1 MVSHRHAARELNP
14 EDFMEPPAEESED
27 RDPIIDII
35 RKVDAVNNGSPE
47 DGDDAAAPR
56 PAPLAVAGEEE
67 QWDTPEGE
75 SNAETTDGAAP
86 EAEAEDSERE
96 PEAPE
101 TVEVLDDPVR
111 MYLREIGRVRL
122 LTSADERKL
131 ARQLE
136 GGKHLQGV
144 KSELTKELDEEPL
157 PWQISARLINRL
169 AKAEPLINAL
179 AQDFRGRYNDA
190 LSQLLDLPELRA
202 KMGLPPIAPEAPS
215 APNTETADESTRH
228 TWDAI
233 NPESS
238 QAGTADSE
246 DNRPEPEAGSC
257 PTETGMADDTPATN
271 TEIADEHTINAWDA
285 ISPDSPQVEI
295 ADSDTAPS
303 PNPTLDEILENP
315 EVADSIKA
323 GLRDV
328 LGKEILPANPSLS
341 NILENPEVSEEIK
354 AGLLDVYF
362 PEPEPEPEPEP
373 FNPTLSEIMEMP
385 DLKEALTTELQQAIK
400 TAVLPFNP
408 SLEQM
413 TEPDPDRRADMNPH
427 LLPLNPALSQIIENP
442 RLRGAIDAE
451 ISQEM
456 LGRLSENLDIP
467 PEEIH
472 RSVLDLSLSSW
483 VLESKQTVSALYDC
497 QLTELGGT
505 LGDPKH
511 MARLKRLEPLLRQ
524 HYNRVRSDSER
535 AQSHLTEANLRLVV
549 SVAKKYIGRG
559 MALLDMIQEGNIGL
573 IRAVEKFD
581 YRKGYKFSTYA
592 TWWIRQAI
600 TRSIA
605 DQARTIRIPVHMV
618 ETINK
623 LMRQHR
629 RLLQEYG
636 REPTPEEIGQAME
649 IGPEK
654 VEEILKISQEPVSL
668 ETPIGEEE
676 DSHLGD
682 FIEDRNAP
690 APADAAS
697 FQLLKEQVNEVL
709 HTLTE
714 REARVLQLRFGLE
727 DGRSRTLE
735 EVGREFGVTRERI
748 RQIEAKA
755 LRKLRHPTRSRK
767 LRDFLE

>member
-1 MVSHRHAARELNP
+1 MVSHRQASRELNP
-14 EDFMEPPAEESED
+14 EDFMEPAAEEETQE
-27 RDPIIDII
+27 RDPIIDIF
-35 RKVDAVNNGSPE
+35 RKVDAVQEEASE
-47 DGDDAAAPR
+47 DGDGIATPRAAALPV
-56 PAPLAVAGEEE
+56 PSEEE
-67 QWDTPEGE
+67 QWDQPDAEGGQE
-75 SNAETTDGAAP
+75 GTEGSTQ
-86 EAEAEDSERE
+86 EAEAEEQERG
-96 PEAPE
+96 PEATE
-101 TVEVLDDPVR
+101 TMEVLDDPVR

-144 KSELTKELDEEPL
+144 KSELLEELTEDAR
-157 PWQISARLINRL
+157 PWQITGRLLDRISGN
-169 AKAEPLINAL
+169 EPLITAM
-179 AQDFRGRYNDA
+179 AQDFQDRHDEA
-190 LSQLLDLPELRA
+190 LSQLLETPELREIIKTHFPA
-202 KMGLPPIAPEAPS
+202 EDTS
-215 APNTETADESTRH
+215 TDEADEPGRNGNGVSDLETESDE
-228 TWDAI
+228 DA
-233 NPESS
+233 SVS
-238 QAGTADSE
+238 
-246 DNRPEPEAGSC
+246 
-257 PTETGMADDTPATN
+257 
-271 TEIADEHTINAWDA
+271 
-285 ISPDSPQVEI
+285 
-295 ADSDTAPS
+295 
-303 PNPTLDEILENP
+303 NPTLSEILENP
-315 EVADSIKA
+315 QVGEGVKAELRAVQEGQEEV
-323 GLRDV
+323 
-328 LGKEILPANPSLS
+328 LPADARLLD
-341 NILENPEVSEEIK
+341 ILDNPEVSVNIK
-354 AGLLDVYF
+354 AALREEYGPAPEVQEALNGHGTDV
-362 PEPEPEPEPEP
+362 PDPQGQEPPAEP
-373 FNPTLSEIMEMP
+373 FNPTLSEILDMP
-385 DLKEALTTELQQAIK
+385 ELREALAPELRQAIK
-400 TAVLPFNP
+400 QDVLPFNP
-408 SLEQM
+408 DLSLLMERKERPSR
-413 TEPDPDRRADMNPH
+413 TNPN
-427 LLPLNPALSQIIENP
+427 LLPNNPALSQIIANT
-442 RLRGAIDAE
+442 RLRDSIDAE
-451 ISQEM
+451 VSQEM
-456 LGRLSENLDIP
+456 LARLAEDLDEPAEDIY
-467 PEEIH
+467 
-472 RSVLDLSLSSW
+472 RRVLDLSLSSW
-483 VLESKQTVSALYDC
+483 VLAPTTVDALHDAP
-497 QLTELGGT
+497 LTELGSA
-505 LGDPKH
+505 LGNPEH
-511 MARLKRLEPLLRQ
+511 LARLRRLDPLLKQ
-524 HYNRVRSDSER
+524 HYSRVQADSEK

-697 FQLLKEQVNEVL
+697 FQLLKEQVDEVL

-714 REARVLQLRFGLE
+714 REARVLVLRFGLE

>member
-1 MVSHRHAARELNP
+1 MVSNRHAARELNP
-14 EDFMEPPAEESED
+14 EDFLEPPAEEAQE
-27 RDPIIDII
+27 RDPIIDIF
-35 RKVDAVNNGSPE
+35 RKVDAVREDSSE
-47 DGDDAAAPR
+47 DGDGIADSR
-56 PAPLAVAGEEE
+56 PVAIAVPSEEE
-67 QWDTPEGE
+67 QWDTPDAEG
-75 SNAETTDGAAP
+75 NTETPDGAGSDQEAEETERGP
-86 EAEAEDSERE
+86 EAAESM
-96 PEAPE
+96 
-101 TVEVLDDPVR
+101 EVLDDPVR

-144 KSELTKELDEEPL
+144 KTELVQELGEEPR
-157 PWQISARLINRL
+157 PWQITSRLIERL
-169 AKAEPLINAL
+169 VEAEPLINAI
-179 AQDFRGRYNDA
+179 AKDFRGRYDDA
-190 LSQLLDLPELRA
+190 LSQLLELPELRA
-202 KMGLPPIAPEAPS
+202 KMTPAPLDEEGKVSKETS
-215 APNTETADESTRH
+215 AAS
-228 TWDAI
+228 
-233 NPESS
+233 
-238 QAGTADSE
+238 
-246 DNRPEPEAGSC
+246 GSVAE
-257 PTETGMADDTPATN
+257 TETGGEGVPGSLALPGAETGDGEFQPSDPAL
-271 TEIADEHTINAWDA
+271 
-285 ISPDSPQVEI
+285 P
-295 ADSDTAPS
+295 
-303 PNPTLDEILENP
+303 EILENP
-315 EVADSIKA
+315 QVSQQTKDLLHALGESEEEVLPAEPRLSDILDNEEVDEGVRLELQSVYGFDLPA
-323 GLRDV
+323 GGCTAEPLTENGNAP
-328 LGKEILPANPSLS
+328 LGKESAQ
-341 NILENPEVSEEIK
+341 E
-354 AGLLDVYF
+354 A
-362 PEPEPEPEPEP
+362 EP
-373 FNPTLSEIMEMP
+373 FDPTLSEIMEMP
-385 DLKEALTTELQQAIK
+385 DLKEVIPPELQQAIK
-400 TAVLPFNP
+400 SAVLPFNP
-408 SLEQM
+408 SLSQIM
-413 TEPDPDRRADMNPH
+413 DEPERRATLNTH
-427 LLPLNPALSQIIENP
+427 LLPVNPALSQVIGNVK
-442 RLRGAIDAE
+442 LRDAIDAE
-451 ISQEM
+451 VSQEM
-456 LGRLSENLDIP
+456 LGRLSEEMEEPAEDIY
-467 PEEIH
+467 
-472 RSVLDLSLSSW
+472 RRVLDLSLSSW
-483 VLESKQTVSALYDC
+483 VLSPQAVDALRDC
-497 QLTELGGT
+497 QLTELSGA
-505 LGDPKH
+505 LGDPEH
-511 MARLKRLEPLLRQ
+511 LARLQRLDPLLRQ
-524 HYNRVRSDSER
+524 HYNRVSSESER

-697 FQLLKEQVNEVL
+697 FQLLKEQVDEVL

>member
-14 EDFMEPPAEESED
+14 EDFLEPAAEETEE
-27 RDPIIDII
+27 RDPIIDIF
-35 RKVDAVNNGSPE
+35 RKVDAVSADGSE
-47 DGDDAAAPR
+47 DGDEIAAPR
-56 PAPLAVAGEEE
+56 PAPLAVASEEE
-67 QWDTPEGE
+67 QWDTPDTEN
-75 SNAETTDGAAP
+75 STETTDGATS
-86 EAEAEDSERE
+86 EAETEDTERGQEAAE
-96 PEAPE
+96 
-101 TVEVLDDPVR
+101 TTEVLDDPVR

-144 KSELTKELDEEPL
+144 KSELAKQLEEEPR
-157 PWQISARLINRL
+157 PWQITGRLLDRLIG
-169 AKAEPLINAL
+169 AEPLINAI
-179 AQDFRGRYNDA
+179 ARDFRMRYNSA
-190 LSQLLDLPELRA
+190 LSQLLELPELQA
-202 KMGLPPIAPEAPS
+202 MIAPNA
-215 APNTETADESTRH
+215 
-228 TWDAI
+228 
-233 NPESS
+233 
-238 QAGTADSE
+238 Q
-246 DNRPEPEAGSC
+246 
-257 PTETGMADDTPATN
+257 PAN
-271 TEIADEHTINAWDA
+271 
-285 ISPDSPQVEI
+285 
-295 ADSDTAPS
+295 
-303 PNPTLDEILENP
+303 NPTLSEILDNP
-315 EVADSIKA
+315 AVDDDIKS
-323 GLRDV
+323 GLREV
-328 LGKEILPANPSLS
+328 QEKEILPANPTLAD
-341 NILENPEVSEEIK
+341 ILDNQEVDGTIKNGLRDLFGAEAQTDDDREDRPAELPAAPDGIETKDGNPAEVAET
-354 AGLLDVYF
+354 
-362 PEPEPEPEPEP
+362 P
-373 FNPTLSEIMEMP
+373 FNPTLSEILDMP
-385 DLKEALTTELQQAIK
+385 ELQETLPPELRQIIK
-400 TAVLPFNP
+400 KEVLPFNP
-408 SLEQM
+408 DLSQMMEDPEQ
-413 TEPDPDRRADMNPH
+413 RIAMNPR
-427 LLPLNPALSQIIENP
+427 LLPVNPSLSQIVANP
-442 RLRGAIDAE
+442 RLRESIDAE

-456 LGRLSENLDIP
+456 LGRLSEELEEP
-467 PEEIH
+467 PEDLH
-472 RSVLDLSLSSW
+472 RKVLDLSLSSW
-483 VLESKQTVSALYDC
+483 VMAPETVGALRDC
-497 QLTELGGT
+497 QLTGLSPALGNPEH
-505 LGDPKH
+505 L
-511 MARLKRLEPLLRQ
+511 ARLQRLDPLLRQ
-524 HYNRVRSDSER
+524 HYNRVQADSDR

-636 REPTPEEIGQAME
+636 REPTPEEIGRAME

>member
-1 MVSHRHAARELNP
+1 MVTNRHAARELNP
-14 EDFMEPPAEESED
+14 EDFLEPQAEEEAEE
-27 RDPIIDII
+27 RDPIIDIF
-35 RKVDAVNNGSPE
+35 RKVDAVRNEASE
-47 DGDDAAAPR
+47 DGDETAAPR
-56 PAPLAVAGEEE
+56 PAPLAVASEEE
-67 QWDTPEGE
+67 QWDAPETEGNSDSQE
-75 SNAETTDGAAP
+75 GTTGDTETEDQERGQEPAETT
-86 EAEAEDSERE
+86 
-96 PEAPE
+96 
-101 TVEVLDDPVR
+101 EVLDDPVR

-144 KSELTKELDEEPL
+144 KSELAGELGEDAL
-157 PWQISARLINRL
+157 PWQISGKLIDRISG
-169 AKAEPLINAL
+169 AQPLISAIARDFQDRHDSAL
-179 AQDFRGRYNDA
+179 AQ
-190 LSQLLDLPELRA
+190 LLEIPELR
-202 KMGLPPIAPEAPS
+202 GLLFRHGALELLPVHDGRET
-215 APNTETADESTRH
+215 PNG
-228 TWDAI
+228 
-233 NPESS
+233 
-238 QAGTADSE
+238 AGMAADSGDGEPADGE
-246 DNRPEPEAGSC
+246 DAV
-257 PTETGMADDTPATN
+257 
-271 TEIADEHTINAWDA
+271 
-285 ISPDSPQVEI
+285 PDVEL
-295 ADSDTAPS
+295 D
-303 PNPTLDEILENP
+303 NPTLSEILENQETGDDIRKGLRELQEGEEEVLPVGARLSDILENP
-315 EVADSIKA
+315 EVGD
-323 GLRDV
+323 
-328 LGKEILPANPSLS
+328 
-341 NILENPEVSEEIK
+341 EIK
-354 AGLLDVYF
+354 EGLKSAYSAWEDDRTAAIDPAWEPRTGEDASPLDDALLQGPV
-362 PEPEPEPEPEP
+362 
-373 FNPTLSEIMEMP
+373 NPTLTEILEFP
-385 DLKEALTTELQQAIK
+385 DLQDALPPELRQSLKQE
-400 TAVLPFNP
+400 VLPFNP
-408 SLEQM
+408 
-413 TEPDPDRRADMNPH
+413 DMSQLVENWGHWAESNPN
-427 LLPLNPALSQIIENP
+427 LLPVDPALSQIITNT
-442 RLRGAIDAE
+442 RLRDSIDAE
-451 ISQEM
+451 VSQEM
-456 LGRLSENLDIP
+456 LGRLAEQLEEPTDIVY
-467 PEEIH
+467 
-472 RSVLDLSLSSW
+472 RRVLDLSLSSW
-483 VLESKQTVSALYDC
+483 ILAQPTVDALQDGPLTGLGSALGNPGH
-497 QLTELGGT
+497 L
-505 LGDPKH
+505 
-511 MARLKRLEPLLRQ
+511 ARLQRLDPLLRQ
-524 HYNRVRSDSER
+524 NYSRVQADSER

-636 REPTPEEIGQAME
+636 REPTPEEIGLAME

-697 FQLLKEQVNEVL
+697 FQLLKEQVDEVL

-714 REARVLQLRFGLE
+714 REARVLVLRFGLE

>member
-1 MVSHRHAARELNP
+1 MVSHRNGARRLDS
-14 EDFMEPPAEESED
+14 EDFLEAPAEEPEE
-27 RDPIIDII
+27 RDPLIDIF
-35 RKVDAVNNGSPE
+35 RKVDAVQNESSE
-47 DGDDAAAPR
+47 DGDGIAVPR
-56 PAPLAVAGEEE
+56 PPALAVVAEEE
-67 QWDTPEGE
+67 QWD
-75 SNAETTDGAAP
+75 AP
-86 EAEAEDSERE
+86 EAEGASGAAEGASSEA
-96 PEAPE
+96 EAGDAERGAEAAE

-136 GGKHLQGV
+136 GGKHLQAL
-144 KSELTKELDEEPL
+144 KKELVEELDEDPR
-157 PWQISARLINRL
+157 PWQISSRLIDRV
-169 AKAEPLINAL
+169 AAAQPLITAI
-179 AQDFRGRYNDA
+179 AHDFRARHDSA
-190 LSQLLDLPELRA
+190 LSQLLDTPELRA
-202 KMGLPPIAPEAPS
+202 MFDPQPPAAAVANEETPPTEEEAP
-215 APNTETADESTRH
+215 TA
-228 TWDAI
+228 
-233 NPESS
+233 NPE
-238 QAGTADSE
+238 
-246 DNRPEPEAGSC
+246 
-257 PTETGMADDTPATN
+257 
-271 TEIADEHTINAWDA
+271 IY
-285 ISPDSPQVEI
+285 
-295 ADSDTAPS
+295 
-303 PNPTLDEILENP
+303 EILENP
-315 EVADSIKA
+315 EVDEKIKE
-323 GLRDV
+323 GLRKVQNADEEV
-328 LGKEILPANPSLS
+328 LPAGARLS
-341 NILENPEVSEEIK
+341 NILENPEVAQFIKDGLLKVYGSGPDQGEAEEISSGEP
-354 AGLLDVYF
+354 APPVF
-362 PEPEPEPEPEP
+362 PTVDWDA
-373 FNPTLSEIMEMP
+373 FNPNLSEIMGMSELR
-385 DLKEALTTELQQAIK
+385 DALSPELRQTIRQV
-400 TAVLPFNP
+400 VLPFNP
-408 SLEQM
+408 DLSQLVENEGQL
-413 TEPDPDRRADMNPH
+413 ADMNPN
-427 LLPLNPALSQIIENP
+427 LLPVNPALSQIVNNP
-442 RLRGAIDAE
+442 RLRDSIDAE
-451 ISQEM
+451 VSQEM
-456 LGRLSENLDIP
+456 LGRLAETLDEPSEEVYRKI
-467 PEEIH
+467 
-472 RSVLDLSLSSW
+472 LDLSLSSW
-483 VLESKQTVSALYDC
+483 VLAPETVDALKDAQLTDLGSALGNPEH
-497 QLTELGGT
+497 L
-505 LGDPKH
+505 
-511 MARLKRLEPLLRQ
+511 ARLQKMNPLLRQ
-524 HYNRVRSDSER
+524 HYNRVEAESER

-559 MALLDMIQEGNIGL
+559 MLLLDMIQEGNIGL

-697 FQLLKEQVNEVL
+697 FQLLKEQVDEVL

-714 REARVLQLRFGLE
+714 REARVLVLRFGLE
-727 DGRSRTLE
+727 DGRGRTLE

-755 LRKLRHPTRSRK
+755 LRKLRHPSRSRR

>member
-1 MVSHRHAARELNP
+1 MVSHRTPRELNP
-14 EDFMEPPAEESED
+14 EDFLEPAAEEETTE
-27 RDPIIDII
+27 RDPIIDIF
-35 RKVDAVNNGSPE
+35 RKVDAVHDDASE
-47 DGDDAAAPR
+47 DGDGIAAPR
-56 PAPLAVAGEEE
+56 AAALPVPSEEE
-67 QWDTPEGE
+67 QWDGTEQEGGQEGNEGNSGE
-75 SNAETTDGAAP
+75 SSTEETERGPEAAETM
-86 EAEAEDSERE
+86 
-96 PEAPE
+96 
-101 TVEVLDDPVR
+101 EVLDDPVR

-144 KSELTKELDEEPL
+144 KAELVEELSEDPKA
-157 PWQISARLINRL
+157 WQITGKLLDRISE
-169 AKAEPLINAL
+169 AEPLITAM
-179 AQDFRGRYNDA
+179 ARDFQSRHDA
-190 LSQLLDLPELRA
+190 AISELLETPELWSVVARHRPDMVSA
-202 KMGLPPIAPEAPS
+202 DVNGERPDRSPEDAAAP
-215 APNTETADESTRH
+215 D
-228 TWDAI
+228 
-233 NPESS
+233 
-238 QAGTADSE
+238 
-246 DNRPEPEAGSC
+246 
-257 PTETGMADDTPATN
+257 PTVA
-271 TEIADEHTINAWDA
+271 
-285 ISPDSPQVEI
+285 
-295 ADSDTAPS
+295 
-303 PNPTLDEILENP
+303 EILANPLLEDSVKAALKQVQESEEEVLPAGARLSDIWNNP
-315 EVADSIKA
+315 EVDNSIKA
-323 GLRDV
+323 GLREVYDV
-328 LGKEILPANPSLS
+328 PVSEGEGAAGGEPENGAKPTEHEEAAELSSEPFNPSLS
-341 NILENPEVSEEIK
+341 EILDMPE
-354 AGLLDVYF
+354 LR
-362 PEPEPEPEPEP
+362 
-373 FNPTLSEIMEMP
+373 
-385 DLKEALTTELQQAIK
+385 EALTPELRQAIK
-400 TAVLPFNP
+400 QDVLPFNP
-408 SLEQM
+408 DLNQLLENRGHWSS
-413 TEPDPDRRADMNPH
+413 TNPN
-427 LLPLNPALSQIIENP
+427 LLPVNPALSQIMANN
-442 RLRGAIDAE
+442 RLRDSIDAE
-451 ISQEM
+451 VSQEM
-456 LGRLSENLDIP
+456 LARLAEDMD
-467 PEEIH
+467 EETDGVY
-472 RSVLDLSLSSW
+472 RRVLDLSLSSW
-483 VLESKQTVSALYDC
+483 VIAQHTVDALKDA
-497 QLTELGGT
+497 QLTELGSA
-505 LGDPKH
+505 LGNPEH
-511 MARLKRLEPLLRQ
+511 LARLQRLEPLLRQ
-524 HYNRVRSDSER
+524 HYGRVEADSDR

-697 FQLLKEQVNEVL
+697 FQLLKEQVDEVL

-714 REARVLQLRFGLE
+714 REARVLVLRFGLE

>member
-1 MVSHRHAARELNP
+1 MVSHRSTARELNP
-14 EDFMEPPAEESED
+14 EDFLEPPAEETEE
-27 RDPIIDII
+27 RDPIIDIF
-35 RKVDAVNNGSPE
+35 RKVDAVHNDASE
-47 DGDDAAAPR
+47 DGDEIAGPR
-56 PAPLAVAGEEE
+56 PPALTVAVEEE
-67 QWDTPEGE
+67 QWDTPDGEG
-75 SNAETTDGAAP
+75 TTDATEGTTP
-86 EAEAEDSERE
+86 DAEAEDTDRG
-96 PEAPE
+96 PEAAE
-101 TVEVLDDPVR
+101 SMEVLDDPVR

-144 KSELTKELDEEPL
+144 KSELIEELGEDPR
-157 PWQISARLINRL
+157 PWQITARLLERMIE
-169 AKAEPLINAL
+169 AEPLINAI
-179 AQDFRGRYNDA
+179 AQDFRERHDDA

-202 KMGLPPIAPEAPS
+202 RMAPADDASDQAGPEA
-215 APNTETADESTRH
+215 
-228 TWDAI
+228 
-233 NPESS
+233 
-238 QAGTADSE
+238 
-246 DNRPEPEAGSC
+246 
-257 PTETGMADDTPATN
+257 
-271 TEIADEHTINAWDA
+271 
-285 ISPDSPQVEI
+285 DSPPNGHSEGTTGE
-295 ADSDTAPS
+295 SDVLSSDPA
-303 PNPTLDEILENP
+303 LAEILENP
-315 EVADSIKA
+315 EVSQQTKDTLNA
-323 GLRDV
+323 LRESEEEV
-328 LGKEILPANPSLS
+328 LPADPTLS
-341 NILENPEVSEEIK
+341 DILGNEEVPESVKDDLRSVYNSEAGAVS
-354 AGLLDVYF
+354 A
-362 PEPEPEPEPEP
+362 PEPLAEGAASVDEETQGPEPEP
-373 FNPTLSEIMEMP
+373 FDFDPTLSEIMEMP
-385 DLKEALTTELQQAIK
+385 ELKEAIPPELLQALK
-400 TAVLPFNP
+400 SVVLPFNP
-408 SLEQM
+408 ALSQM
-413 TEPDPDRRADMNPH
+413 MEGPEERAAMNPN
-427 LLPLNPALSQIIENP
+427 LLPVNPALSQVISNAQ
-442 RLRGAIDAE
+442 LRGAIDAE
-451 ISQEM
+451 VSQEM
-456 LGRLSENLDIP
+456 LGRLSEGMDEP
-467 PEEIH
+467 PEDIY
-472 RSVLDLSLSSW
+472 RRVLDLSLSSW
-483 VLESKQTVSALYDC
+483 VMSPQAVDALRDC
-497 QLTELGGT
+497 QLTELSGA
-505 LGDPKH
+505 LGDPAH
-511 MARLKRLEPLLRQ
+511 MARLQRLDPLLRQ
-524 HYNRVRSDSER
+524 HYSRVHSDSER

-697 FQLLKEQVNEVL
+697 FQLLKEQVDEVL

>member
-1 MVSHRHAARELNP
+1 MVSHRTSRELNP
-14 EDFMEPPAEESED
+14 EDFLETPAEEETEE
-27 RDPIIDII
+27 RDPIIDIF
-35 RKVDAVNNGSPE
+35 RKAEGVQNEAAE
-47 DGDDAAAPR
+47 DGDEIAAPR
-56 PAPLAVAGEEE
+56 AATITVPAEEE
-67 QWDTPEGE
+67 QWDGTDSEGGSDSAEGSAGE
-75 SNAETTDGAAP
+75 SGPE
-86 EAEAEDSERE
+86 EAERGAE
-96 PEAPE
+96 ATE
-101 TVEVLDDPVR
+101 TMEVLDDPVR

-144 KSELTKELDEEPL
+144 RAELSEE
-157 PWQISARLINRL
+157 
-169 AKAEPLINAL
+169 L
-179 AQDFRGRYNDA
+179 AQDAKAWQITGKLLDRISGAESLITAMARDFQQRHDAA
-190 LSQLLDLPELRA
+190 LSELLELPELQAVLARHR
-202 KMGLPPIAPEAPS
+202 PEATS
-215 APNTETADESTRH
+215 ADVASSDAGKGQSGEQDAAD
-228 TWDAI
+228 
-233 NPESS
+233 
-238 QAGTADSE
+238 QGSE
-246 DNRPEPEAGSC
+246 DWE
-257 PTETGMADDTPATN
+257 DQ
-271 TEIADEHTINAWDA
+271 DA
-285 ISPDSPQVEI
+285 F
-295 ADSDTAPS
+295 
-303 PNPTLDEILENP
+303 PNPTLAEILDNPLLGDDVKAALRRVQESEEEVLPAGARLSDIWNNP
-315 EVADSIKA
+315 EVDEAIKA
-323 GLRDV
+323 GLREVYTYPVNGEDGGNGRAEEDDV
-328 LGKEILPANPSLS
+328 
-341 NILENPEVSEEIK
+341 EE
-354 AGLLDVYF
+354 AGQDGVTELAA
-362 PEPEPEPEPEP
+362 EP
-373 FNPTLSEIMEMP
+373 FNPTVSEILDMP
-385 DLKEALTTELQQAIK
+385 ELRDALTPELRQAIK
-400 TAVLPFNP
+400 QDVLPY
-408 SLEQM
+408 
-413 TEPDPDRRADMNPH
+413 DPDLSQLLEMRGDWSATNPN
-427 LLPLNPALSQIIENP
+427 LLAVNPVLSQIMTND
-442 RLRGAIDAE
+442 RLRRSIDAE
-451 ISQEM
+451 VSQEM
-456 LGRLSENLDIP
+456 LARLSEDLD
-467 PEEIH
+467 EETDHIY
-472 RSVLDLSLSSW
+472 RRVLDLSLSSW
-483 VLESKQTVSALYDC
+483 VLAQPTVDALRDAP
-497 QLTELGGT
+497 LTELGSA
-505 LGDPKH
+505 LGNPEH
-511 MARLKRLEPLLRQ
+511 LARLQRLEPLLRQ
-524 HYNRVRSDSER
+524 HYGRVEADSDK

-697 FQLLKEQVNEVL
+697 FQLLKEQVDEVL

-714 REARVLQLRFGLE
+714 REARVLVLRFGLE

>member
-1 MVSHRHAARELNP
+1 MVSHRTPRELNP
-14 EDFMEPPAEESED
+14 EDFLEPAAEEETTE
-27 RDPIIDII
+27 RDPIIDIF
-35 RKVDAVNNGSPE
+35 RKVDAVHDDASE
-47 DGDDAAAPR
+47 DGDGIAAPR
-56 PAPLAVAGEEE
+56 AATLTVPAEEE
-67 QWDTPEGE
+67 QWDGTEQEGGQESSEGNSGE
-75 SNAETTDGAAP
+75 SNTEDAERGPEAAETM
-86 EAEAEDSERE
+86 
-96 PEAPE
+96 
-101 TVEVLDDPVR
+101 EVLDDPVR

-144 KSELTKELDEEPL
+144 KAELVEELAEDPKA
-157 PWQISARLINRL
+157 WQITGKLLDRISG
-169 AKAEPLINAL
+169 AEPLITAMARDFQSRHDAAISELLETPELWSVVARHRPEANSAGVNGERPDDSPEDAAAPDPTVEEIL
-179 AQDFRGRYNDA
+179 ANP
-190 LSQLLDLPELRA
+190 LLDDSVKAALKQVQESEEEVLP
-202 KMGLPPIAPEAPS
+202 
-215 APNTETADESTRH
+215 
-228 TWDAI
+228 
-233 NPESS
+233 
-238 QAGTADSE
+238 AGA
-246 DNRPEPEAGSC
+246 RL
-257 PTETGMADDTPATN
+257 
-271 TEIADEHTINAWDA
+271 
-285 ISPDSPQVEI
+285 
-295 ADSDTAPS
+295 SDIW
-303 PNPTLDEILENP
+303 NNP
-315 EVADSIKA
+315 EVDESIKA
-323 GLRDV
+323 GLREVYGVPASEGEDATGGA
-328 LGKEILPANPSLS
+328 LGNGVHEAGHEEAVELSSEPFNPSLS
-341 NILENPEVSEEIK
+341 EILDMPE
-354 AGLLDVYF
+354 LR
-362 PEPEPEPEPEP
+362 
-373 FNPTLSEIMEMP
+373 
-385 DLKEALTTELQQAIK
+385 EALTPELRQAIK
-400 TAVLPFNP
+400 QDVLPFNP
-408 SLEQM
+408 DLTQLLENRGHWS
-413 TEPDPDRRADMNPH
+413 TTNPN
-427 LLPLNPALSQIIENP
+427 LLPVNPALSQIMANN
-442 RLRGAIDAE
+442 RLRDSIDAE
-451 ISQEM
+451 VSQEM
-456 LGRLSENLDIP
+456 LARLAEDLN
-467 PEEIH
+467 EETDGVY
-472 RSVLDLSLSSW
+472 RKVLDLSLSSW
-483 VLESKQTVSALYDC
+483 VIAQHTVDALKDA
-497 QLTELGGT
+497 QLTELGSA
-505 LGDPKH
+505 LGNPEH
-511 MARLKRLEPLLRQ
+511 LARLQRLEPLLRQ
-524 HYNRVRSDSER
+524 HYARVEADSDR

-697 FQLLKEQVNEVL
+697 FQLLKEQVDEVL

-714 REARVLQLRFGLE
+714 REARVLVLRFGLE

>member
-1 MVSHRHAARELNP
+1 MVSSRHAARELNP
-14 EDFMEPPAEESED
+14 EDFLETNAEEETEE
-27 RDPIIDII
+27 RDPIIDIF
-35 RKVDAVNNGSPE
+35 RKADAVREETSE
-47 DGDDAAAPR
+47 DGDGIATPR
-56 PAPLAVAGEEE
+56 PAAITVASEEE
-67 QWDTPEGE
+67 QWDTPDTE
-75 SNAETTDGAAP
+75 SGTETSDGTTTEAEPEDQERGLEAAETT
-86 EAEAEDSERE
+86 
-96 PEAPE
+96 
-101 TVEVLDDPVR
+101 EVLDDPVR

-144 KSELTKELDEEPL
+144 KAELVEELDEDPK
-157 PWQISARLINRL
+157 PWQITGRLLDRISGNESLISAMAR
-169 AKAEPLINAL
+169 
-179 AQDFRGRYNDA
+179 DFHDRHDEA
-190 LSQLLDLPELRA
+190 LSQLLDTPEIKALIRQNF
-202 KMGLPPIAPEAPS
+202 PE
-215 APNTETADESTRH
+215 
-228 TWDAI
+228 
-233 NPESS
+233 
-238 QAGTADSE
+238 
-246 DNRPEPEAGSC
+246 EAGSA
-257 PTETGMADDTPATN
+257 TES
-271 TEIADEHTINAWDA
+271 TEQGVNGYGVAANDGEGGEAEHAA
-285 ISPDSPQVEI
+285 Y
-295 ADSDTAPS
+295 
-303 PNPTLDEILENP
+303 NPTLSEILDNP
-315 EVADSIKA
+315 LVSDDIKSALKKVQEGEEEV
-323 GLRDV
+323 
-328 LGKEILPANPSLS
+328 LPADARLLD
-341 NILENPEVSEEIK
+341 ILGNPEVSESIK
-354 AGLLDVYF
+354 SGLRDVYG
-362 PEPEPEPEPEP
+362 PVDRDEDVENGRSADDELPDSGAKEELDTPSEP
-373 FNPTLSEIMEMP
+373 FNPTLAEILDMP
-385 DLKEALTTELQQAIK
+385 DLREALPPELRQAIK
-400 TAVLPFNP
+400 KDVLPFNP
-408 SLEQM
+408 DLS
-413 TEPDPDRRADMNPH
+413 H
-427 LLPLNPALSQIIENP
+427 LLENREHPSSTNPNLLPINPALSQIITNP
-442 RLRGAIDAE
+442 RLRDSIDAE
-451 ISQEM
+451 VSQEM
-456 LGRLSENLDIP
+456 LARLSENLEESTEDIY
-467 PEEIH
+467 
-472 RSVLDLSLSSW
+472 RKVLDLSLSSW
-483 VLESKQTVSALYDC
+483 VLAQNTVDALRDAP
-497 QLTELGGT
+497 LTELGSA
-505 LGDPKH
+505 LGKPEH
-511 MARLKRLEPLLRQ
+511 LARLQRLDPVLRQ
-524 HYNRVRSDSER
+524 HYNRVQADSDR

-697 FQLLKEQVNEVL
+697 FQLLKEQVDEVL

-714 REARVLQLRFGLE
+714 REARVLVLRFGLE

>member
-1 MVSHRHAARELNP
+1 MVSHRAARELNP
-14 EDFMEPPAEESED
+14 EDFLEPAAEETEE
-27 RDPIIDII
+27 RDPIIDIF
-35 RKVDAVNNGSPE
+35 RKVDAVHDDASE
-47 DGDDAAAPR
+47 DGDGIAGPR
-56 PAPLAVAGEEE
+56 PPALTVAVEEE
-67 QWDTPEGE
+67 QWDTPDAEG
-75 SNAETTDGAAP
+75 STDTPDGATP
-86 EAEAEDSERE
+86 DAEAEDTERG
-96 PEAPE
+96 PEAAE
-101 TVEVLDDPVR
+101 SMEVLDDPVR

-144 KSELTKELDEEPL
+144 KSELVEELGEEPR
-157 PWQISARLINRL
+157 PWQITSRLIERL
-169 AKAEPLINAL
+169 IEAEPLINAL
-179 AQDFRGRYNDA
+179 AHDFRERYNDA
-190 LSQLLDLPELRA
+190 LSQLLELPELRA
-202 KMGLPPIAPEAPS
+202 KMAPPLNAALSDTSE
-215 APNTETADESTRH
+215 ND
-228 TWDAI
+228 DV
-233 NPESS
+233 
-238 QAGTADSE
+238 DSE
-246 DNRPEPEAGSC
+246 EVKPELRKVFDVDA
-257 PTETGMADDTPATN
+257 PT
-271 TEIADEHTINAWDA
+271 
-285 ISPDSPQVEI
+285 
-295 ADSDTAPS
+295 SD
-303 PNPTLDEILENP
+303 PTLDEVLDQP
-315 EVADSIKA
+315 DLDAAIKA

-328 LGKEILPANPSLS
+328 REKEVLPASATLS
-341 NILENPEVSEEIK
+341 NILDNPEVSEEIK
-354 AGLLDVYF
+354 AGLRDALGMESEAHSEKRQEEPAPDAA
-362 PEPEPEPEPEP
+362 EPEPAPEWEP

-385 DLKEALTTELQQAIK
+385 DMKEAMPPELQQAIK
-400 TAVLPFNP
+400 NAVLPFNP
-408 SLEQM
+408 NLSQIMDDSEQR
-413 TEPDPDRRADMNPH
+413 TALNPH
-427 LLPLNPALSQIIENP
+427 LLPVNPALSQVISNVK
-442 RLRGAIDAE
+442 LRAAIDAE
-451 ISQEM
+451 VSQEM
-456 LGRLSENLDIP
+456 LGRLSEEMDEPAEDIY
-467 PEEIH
+467 
-472 RSVLDLSLSSW
+472 RRVLDLSLSSW
-483 VLESKQTVSALYDC
+483 VLSPQTVDALRDC
-497 QLTELGGT
+497 QLTELSGA
-505 LGDPKH
+505 LGDPEH
-511 MARLKRLEPLLRQ
+511 LARLQRLDPLLRQ
-524 HYNRVRSDSER
+524 HYNRVTSESER

-697 FQLLKEQVNEVL
+697 FQLLKEQVDEVL

>member
-1 MVSHRHAARELNP
+1 MVSHRAARELNP
-14 EDFMEPPAEESED
+14 EDFLEPAAEETEE
-27 RDPIIDII
+27 RDPIIDIF
-35 RKVDAVNNGSPE
+35 RKVDAVHDDASE
-47 DGDDAAAPR
+47 DGEGIAGPR
-56 PAPLAVAGEEE
+56 PPALTVAVEEE
-67 QWDTPEGE
+67 QWDAPDAEGSTDTP
-75 SNAETTDGAAP
+75 DGATP
-86 EAEAEDSERE
+86 DAEAEDTERG
-96 PEAPE
+96 PEAAE
-101 TVEVLDDPVR
+101 SMEVLDDPVR

-144 KSELTKELDEEPL
+144 KSELVEELGEEPR
-157 PWQISARLINRL
+157 PWQITSRLVERLIE
-169 AKAEPLINAL
+169 AEPLINAL
-179 AQDFRGRYNDA
+179 AHDFRERYNDA
-190 LSQLLDLPELRA
+190 LSQLLELPELRA
-202 KMGLPPIAPEAPS
+202 KMAPPLNAALS
-215 APNTETADESTRH
+215 
-228 TWDAI
+228 DALE
-233 NPESS
+233 NDDV
-238 QAGTADSE
+238 DSE
-246 DNRPEPEAGSC
+246 EVKPGMRKVFDVDA
-257 PTETGMADDTPATN
+257 PT
-271 TEIADEHTINAWDA
+271 
-285 ISPDSPQVEI
+285 
-295 ADSDTAPS
+295 SD
-303 PNPTLDEILENP
+303 PTLDEVLDKP
-315 EVADSIKA
+315 DLDATIKA

-328 LGKEILPANPSLS
+328 REKEVLPASATLS
-341 NILENPEVSEEIK
+341 NILDNPEVSEEIK
-354 AGLLDVYF
+354 AGLRDALGMESEAHSEERQE
-362 PEPEPEPEPEP
+362 EPEPDAAEPEPAPEWKL

-385 DLKEALTTELQQAIK
+385 DMKEAMPPELQQAIK
-400 TAVLPFNP
+400 NAVLPFNP
-408 SLEQM
+408 NLSQIMDDSEQ
-413 TEPDPDRRADMNPH
+413 RAALNPH
-427 LLPLNPALSQIIENP
+427 LLPVNPALSQVISNVK
-442 RLRGAIDAE
+442 LRAAIDAE
-451 ISQEM
+451 VSQEM
-456 LGRLSENLDIP
+456 LGRLSEEMDEPAEDIY
-467 PEEIH
+467 
-472 RSVLDLSLSSW
+472 RRVLDLSLSSW
-483 VLESKQTVSALYDC
+483 VLSPQTVDALRDC
-497 QLTELGGT
+497 QLTELSGA
-505 LGDPKH
+505 LGDPEH
-511 MARLKRLEPLLRQ
+511 LARLQRLDPLLRQ
-524 HYNRVRSDSER
+524 HYNRVTSESER

-697 FQLLKEQVNEVL
+697 FQLLKEQVDEVL